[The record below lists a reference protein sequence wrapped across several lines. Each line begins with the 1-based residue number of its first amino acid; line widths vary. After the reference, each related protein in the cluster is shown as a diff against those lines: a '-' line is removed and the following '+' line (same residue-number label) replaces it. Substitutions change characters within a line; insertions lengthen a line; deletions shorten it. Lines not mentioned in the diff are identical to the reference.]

1 MKKYEIKLLETIK
14 QLNEILNNVN
24 SESTIKLISNELF
37 GYGKDLPAYR
47 ILDYDL
53 IIDYEDL
60 TLNSRIQN
68 YQANQQ
74 FFNNNLDLKQFDRL
88 YIFTGL
94 NNMKHNMKNILEVE
108 LSNAEIEIL
117 NFNLDN
123 KKIIKAHHI
132 ISYQNFS
139 VFMDNIVNQ
148 FKNISKIQESYF

>member
-14 QLNEILNNVN
+14 QLNGILNNVN

-94 NNMKHNMKNILEVE
+94 NNMKHNMKNILKVE

-117 NFNLDN
+117 NLNLNN
-123 KKIIKAHHI
+123 KKIIKAHHV

-148 FKNISKIQESYF
+148 FKNTL

>member
-1 MKKYEIKLLETIK
+1 MNNYDRKLLETIE
-14 QLNEILNNVN
+14 QLNGILNKTN
-24 SESTIKLISNELF
+24 SESTIKLLSKELF
-37 GYGKDLPAYR
+37 GYERDLPTYR
-47 ILDYDL
+47 ILEYDL

-60 TLNSRIQN
+60 TLNISFQN

-74 FFNNNLDLKQFDRL
+74 FFNNDLDLKQFDRL

-117 NFNLDN
+117 NLNLDN

-148 FKNISKIQESYF
+148 FKNISNQTIL

>member
-14 QLNEILNNVN
+14 QLNGILNNVN

-74 FFNNNLDLKQFDRL
+74 FFNNNLDLKQFNRL

-94 NNMKHNMKNILEVE
+94 NNMKHNMKNILKVE

-117 NFNLDN
+117 NLNLNN
-123 KKIIKAHHI
+123 KKIIKAHHV

-148 FKNISKIQESYF
+148 FKNTL

>member
-14 QLNEILNNVN
+14 QLNEILNNAN
-24 SESTIKLISNELF
+24 SESTNKLISNELF
-37 GYGKDLPAYR
+37 GYEKDLPTYR

-60 TLNSRIQN
+60 ILNSRIQN

-74 FFNNNLDLKQFDRL
+74 FFNYNLDLKQFDRL

-94 NNMKHNMKNILEVE
+94 NNMKHNMKNILKVE

-117 NFNLDN
+117 NLNLNN
-123 KKIIKAHHI
+123 KKIIKAHHV

-148 FKNISKIQESYF
+148 FKNISN

>member
-1 MKKYEIKLLETIK
+1 MKNYDIKLLETIK
-14 QLNEILNNVN
+14 QLYGILNNAN
-24 SESTIKLISNELF
+24 SESTIKQISNELY
-37 GYGKDLPAYR
+37 GYEKDLPTYR

-60 TLNSRIQN
+60 TLNISFQN

-74 FFNNNLDLKQFDRL
+74 FFNNDLDLKQFDRL

-94 NNMKHNMKNILEVE
+94 NNMKHNMKNILKVE

-117 NFNLDN
+117 NLNLNN

-139 VFMDNIVNQ
+139 VFIDNIVNQ
-148 FKNISKIQESYF
+148 FKNISN

>member
-14 QLNEILNNVN
+14 QLNEILNNAN
-24 SESTIKLISNELF
+24 SESTNKLISNELF
-37 GYGKDLPAYR
+37 GYEKDLPTYR

-60 TLNSRIQN
+60 TLYSRIQN

-74 FFNNNLDLKQFDRL
+74 FFDNNLDLKQFDRL

-94 NNMKHNMKNILEVE
+94 NNMKHNMKNILKVE

-117 NFNLDN
+117 NLNLNN
-123 KKIIKAHHI
+123 KKIIKAHHV

-148 FKNISKIQESYF
+148 FKNISN

>member
-14 QLNEILNNVN
+14 QLNGILNNAN
-24 SESTIKLISNELF
+24 FESTIKLISNELF
-37 GYGKDLPAYR
+37 GYEKDLPTYR

-60 TLNSRIQN
+60 TLNSIIQN

-117 NFNLDN
+117 NLNLDN
-123 KKIIKAHHI
+123 KKIIKAHHV

-148 FKNISKIQESYF
+148 FKNISN

>member
-14 QLNEILNNVN
+14 QLNGILNNVN

-94 NNMKHNMKNILEVE
+94 NNMKHNMKNILKVE

-117 NFNLDN
+117 NLNLNN
-123 KKIIKAHHI
+123 KKIIKANHV

-148 FKNISKIQESYF
+148 FKNTL

>member
-1 MKKYEIKLLETIK
+1 MKNYDIKLHETIE
-14 QLNEILNNVN
+14 QLNGILNNAK
-24 SESTIKLISNELF
+24 SESIIKLISNELY
-37 GYGKDLPAYR
+37 GYEKDLPTYR

-60 TLNSRIQN
+60 ILNSCIHN
-68 YQANQQ
+68 YQVNQH
-74 FFNNNLDLKQFDRL
+74 FLNNNLDFQQFNRL

-94 NNMKHNMKNILEVE
+94 NNMKQSMKNILKVE

-117 NFNLDN
+117 NLNLDN

-148 FKNISKIQESYF
+148 FKNISNQTIL

>member
-14 QLNEILNNVN
+14 QLNGILNNVN

-94 NNMKHNMKNILEVE
+94 NNMKHNMKNILKVE

-117 NFNLDN
+117 NLNLNN
-123 KKIIKAHHI
+123 KKIIKAHHV

-148 FKNISKIQESYF
+148 FKNISNQTIL

>member
-1 MKKYEIKLLETIK
+1 MKNYDIKLHETIE
-14 QLNEILNNVN
+14 QLNGILNNAN
-24 SESTIKLISNELF
+24 SESTIKLISNELY
-37 GYGKDLPAYR
+37 GYAKDLPKYR

-60 TLNSRIQN
+60 TLNISFQN

-74 FFNNNLDLKQFDRL
+74 FFNNDLDLKQFDRL

-94 NNMKHNMKNILEVE
+94 NNMKHNMKNILKVE

-117 NFNLDN
+117 NLNLDN
-123 KKIIKAHHI
+123 KKIIKAHHV

-148 FKNISKIQESYF
+148 FKNISN

>member
-1 MKKYEIKLLETIK
+1 MNKYEIKLLETIK
-14 QLNEILNNVN
+14 QLNGILNNVN

-47 ILDYDL
+47 KLDYDL

-60 TLNSRIQN
+60 TLYSRIQN

-74 FFNNNLDLKQFDRL
+74 YFNNNLDLKQFDRL
-88 YIFTGL
+88 YIFTDL

-117 NFNLDN
+117 NSNLYN
-123 KKIIKAHHI
+123 KKIIKAHHV

-139 VFMDNIVNQ
+139 VFMDNIVSQ
-148 FKNISKIQESYF
+148 FKNISNQTIL

>member
-14 QLNEILNNVN
+14 QLNEILNNAN
-24 SESTIKLISNELF
+24 SESTNKLISNELF
-37 GYGKDLPAYR
+37 GYEKDLPTYR

-60 TLNSRIQN
+60 ILNSRIQN

-74 FFNNNLDLKQFDRL
+74 FFDNNLDLKQFDRL

-94 NNMKHNMKNILEVE
+94 NNMKHNMKNILKVE

-117 NFNLDN
+117 NLNLNN
-123 KKIIKAHHI
+123 KKIIKAHHV

-148 FKNISKIQESYF
+148 FKNISK

>member
-14 QLNEILNNVN
+14 QLNGILKNVN

-94 NNMKHNMKNILEVE
+94 NNMKHNMKNILKVE

-117 NFNLDN
+117 NLNLNN
-123 KKIIKAHHI
+123 KKIIKAHHV

-148 FKNISKIQESYF
+148 FKNTL

>member
-14 QLNEILNNVN
+14 QLNGILNNVN

-94 NNMKHNMKNILEVE
+94 NNMKHNMKNIMKVE

-117 NFNLDN
+117 NLNLNN
-123 KKIIKAHHI
+123 KKIIKAHHV

-148 FKNISKIQESYF
+148 FKNISNQTIL

>member
-14 QLNEILNNVN
+14 QLNGILNNVN

-37 GYGKDLPAYR
+37 GYEKDLPTYR

-60 TLNSRIQN
+60 ILNSRIQN

-117 NFNLDN
+117 NSNLYN
-123 KKIIKAHHI
+123 KIIIKAHHV

-139 VFMDNIVNQ
+139 VFMDNIINQ
-148 FKNISKIQESYF
+148 FKNISN

>member
-14 QLNEILNNVN
+14 QLNGILNNVN

-94 NNMKHNMKNILEVE
+94 NNMKHNMKNILKVE

-117 NFNLDN
+117 NLNLNN
-123 KKIIKAHHI
+123 KKIIKAHHV

-139 VFMDNIVNQ
+139 VFMDNIDRKSVV
-148 FKNISKIQESYF
+148 

>member
-68 YQANQQ
+68 HQANQQ

-117 NFNLDN
+117 NSNLYN
-123 KKIIKAHHI
+123 KKIIKAHHV
-132 ISYQNFS
+132 ISYKNFS

-148 FKNISKIQESYF
+148 FKNISK